1 MTHILCLAAWLY
13 AVFSE
18 QNRSTGL
25 TILIFLAMLSSCGGG
40 GR

>member
-1 MTHILCLAAWLY
+1 MTQIICLAAWLY
-13 AVFSE
+13 AAFSE

-25 TILIFLAMLSSCGGG
+25 TILIFLALVSSCDGG